1 MSDRFTELLSGY
13 LDHDLPRSEHDAVQ
27 RHLEACAECRDAIAA
42 IASVKTR
49 AASLVDPPVPPD
61 LWAGIASRIG
71 PAGSSSAARARRG
84 VVLDL
89 PREPRGWATGP
100 WLAAAAGF
108 VLVAAGAL
116 WLAHDRLSPPL
127 RPLPGSLQAHGNAP
141 LTDAVTADF
150 DATRIEGEIGQLQ
163 QALDRGRGKLDP
175 KTVRVLEENL
185 RIIHKATE
193 DARKALEQDPANSD
207 LQNYLAGS
215 VQRKLDL
222 VRRAAV
228 MAGV

>member
-27 RHLEACAECRDAIAA
+27 RHLDSCVECRDTIAA

-49 AASLVDPPVPPD
+49 AASLVDPPVPTD

-71 PAGSSSAARARRG
+71 PAGSSSAARARRT

-89 PREPRGWATGP
+89 PRESRGWSTGQ
-100 WLAAAAGF
+100 WLAAAATF
-108 VLVAAGAL
+108 VVVAAGAL

-127 RPLPGSLQAHGNAP
+127 RPLPGALQARGTAPTNASI
-141 LTDAVTADF
+141 ADF

-193 DARKALEQDPANSD
+193 DARRALEQDPANSD